1 MVPATYEEACQRIA
15 ELERRLQW
23 ADQRPGGGP
32 KQVKG
37 FTSTET
43 RVLRLMAAR
52 GFVHYEMFDALQ
64 RHMSNIRKK
73 LPLDIRVKTQIG
85 EGYEIIAGLETLRSL
100 VAGDITLI
108 IETVTDALATRVAK
122 KKPTRSQARAHARQ
136 DARRERRTRPRPTV
150 SIVMGGRT

>member
-1 MVPATYEEACQRIA
+1 MVPATYEEACARIV

-32 KQVKG
+32 KQVRA
-37 FTSTET
+37 FTHTET

-52 GFVHYEMFDALQ
+52 GFVSYEMFDALQ

-73 LPLDIRVKTQIG
+73 LPNEIRVKTQIG
-85 EGYEIIAGLETLRSL
+85 EGYEITDGIETLRAL

-108 IETVTDALATRVAK
+108 IEAVTEAIARKPKKRSTQNPRALAR
-122 KKPTRSQARAHARQ
+122 QA
-136 DARRERRTRPRPTV
+136 ERRQRRRSKPRPTV
-150 SIVMGGRT
+150 SIVMGGRTA